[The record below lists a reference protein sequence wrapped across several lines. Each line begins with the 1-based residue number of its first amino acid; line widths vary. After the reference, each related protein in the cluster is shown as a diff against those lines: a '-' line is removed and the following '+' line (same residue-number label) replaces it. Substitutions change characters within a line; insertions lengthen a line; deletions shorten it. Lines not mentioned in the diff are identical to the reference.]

1 MQSERWRFLDI
12 LDLFKGI
19 MDSQII
25 GNAKKAYKYRNW
37 VAHGKKTP
45 KSESLDPI
53 IAFNVLNEFIIRM
66 PDYHY

>member
-1 MQSERWRFLDI
+1 
-12 LDLFKGI
+12 